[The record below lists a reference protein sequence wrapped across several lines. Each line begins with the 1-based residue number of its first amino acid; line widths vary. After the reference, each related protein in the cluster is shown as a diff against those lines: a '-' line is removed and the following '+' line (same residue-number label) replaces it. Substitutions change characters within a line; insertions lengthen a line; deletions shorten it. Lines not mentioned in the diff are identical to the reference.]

1 MRRLTPG
8 VRSLPHARIGIANQ
22 IDISINSPIMNL
34 RITTFLVALLL
45 YSFCCH
51 SAEAQEDHDQYG
63 RWINGITEP
72 WTFDGS
78 SYTKEE
84 AAAFQQRWKAIEAQR
99 STVAANE
106 WAGDYVRGD
115 LHKTYL
121 RWSPEGGF
129 VYAYVFTC
137 STGVLGINYG
147 RVDASPAAVRLYPEL
162 SKSTSRPHGSHGGH
176 AAYNLPKKYL
186 PVKWGEQHYLVAEN
200 RVAAFYRFAAGLG
213 EYQTHSGEDFF
224 AKTDDYAKEPEGMP
238 VFPPGY
244 ERFVRKPI
252 EAKIISVGPKRLRR
266 VPTMDKYYFYDSVT
280 DVKISAGTADGLY
293 KGMTMYV
300 VGSKFSEK
308 VEITK
313 VGRHSAWGIITRLV
327 DDNNVEKD
335 WDHDTRQW
343 QDYPEISV

>member
-1 MRRLTPG
+1 MR
-8 VRSLPHARIGIANQ
+8 
-22 IDISINSPIMNL
+22 L
-34 RITTFLVALLL
+34 RIVTFCVALLL
-45 YSFCCH
+45 CSFCCH
-51 SAEAQEDHDQYG
+51 SARAQEDHDQDG

-72 WTFDGS
+72 WTFDGD

-84 AAAFQQRWKAIEAQR
+84 AAAFQQKWKSIAAQR
-99 STVAANE
+99 SPGVANE

-129 VYAYVFTC
+129 AYVYVFTC

-147 RVDASPAAVRLYPEL
+147 RVDASPMAIRLYPVL
-162 SKSTSRPHGSHGGH
+162 SMSTSRPHGHHGGH
-176 AAYNLPKKYL
+176 AAYKLPKNYL

-224 AKTDDYAKEPEGMP
+224 IKTDDYAKEPESMP

-266 VPTMDKYYFYDSVT
+266 VPTTDGSYFYDSVT
-280 DVKISAGTADGLY
+280 AVRISAGKADGVY
-293 KGMTMYV
+293 KGMAIYV

-308 VEITK
+308 VEIAK
-313 VGRHSAWGIITRLV
+313 VGKRSAWGIISRLV
-327 DDNNVEKD
+327 DDNKIEKD
-335 WDHDTRQW
+335 WNHDMRQW
-343 QDYPEISV
+343 EDYPEISVGWDLTTSIYLSKQL